1 MSEPLASEGTLHLYR
16 PDDLEEVRL
25 HESSGPRGHMIPRH
39 RHQETLFSQVLE
51 GEVHFVDGDSRQ
63 VLRAGPGDLV
73 VLPAD
78 SVVSGE
84 CGGGYAWRM
93 RTLWVREHALPPAR
107 VRPVTVLKAN
117 RNPLATHFTDT
128 FEALVAPGNVGA
140 KRLLLGRWLERVAR
154 HGLLE
159 GRELS
164 IPIAAESLRLLE
176 VVREHIDGR
185 LDRTPTLR
193 ELGQL
198 AGWHPHHLQR
208 LFRQRYGVTPSQY
221 HAHRR
226 LGAAF
231 ILLSQGIPA
240 AEVALRLGFADQSHF
255 IRVFR
260 RYAGVTPGAVSTRS
274 FYTETVVTG

>member
-1 MSEPLASEGTLHLYR
+1 MAGIWAPEGTLHLYR

-25 HESSGPRGHMIPRH
+25 HESSGPRGHTIPRH

-51 GEVHFVDGDSRQ
+51 GEVHFTDGDSPQ
-63 VLRAGPGDLV
+63 VLSAGPGDLV

-84 CGGGYAWRM
+84 CGGGRAWRM
-93 RTLWVREHALPPAR
+93 RTLWVREHALPPAT
-107 VRPVTVLKAN
+107 VRPVTVLKAD
-117 RNPLATHFTDT
+117 RHPLAIHFTRT
-128 FEALVAPGNVGA
+128 FEALVTPGDVGVR
-140 KRLLLGRWLERVAR
+140 RLLLRRWLERVAR

-159 GRELS
+159 GREPSL
-164 IPIAAESLRLLE
+164 PIAAESLRLLE
-176 VVREHIDGR
+176 DVREHIEGR
-185 LDRTPTLR
+185 LEQSPSLR
-193 ELGQL
+193 ELGYL

-231 ILLSQGIPA
+231 TLLAQGIPA

-274 FYTETVVTG
+274 FYTGTVATG